1 LRRSSALALA
11 RPFRAHGVISRSHL
25 ARAAVWQVLFSAL
38 GADERRV
45 RRAAET
51 GLLLLR
57 GHRPE
62 DIRAIVTGA
71 LETVLR
77 PLVYREPLDLV
88 AHHRAHGEPVYIVTT
103 TLQEVADAIA
113 DDLGFDGALGT
124 VCEVGEDGTYTGHSL
139 RPMYGGAKVDAVRSL
154 GHDLDASTAYSD
166 GHTDL
171 PLLEAVGHPVAVNPD
186 RRLRRIAAER
196 GWPVL
201 RFRDAA

>member
-1 LRRSSALALA
+1 
-11 RPFRAHGVISRSHL
+11 
-25 ARAAVWQVLFSAL
+25 VLFSAL

-45 RRAAET
+45 RRAAEQ
-51 GLLLLR
+51 GLRVLR

-62 DIRAIVTGA
+62 EIRAIVADA
-71 LETVLR
+71 LEPVLR

-88 AHHRAHGEPVYIVTT
+88 VHHQARGEPVFIVTT

-124 VCEVGEDGTYTGHSL
+124 VCEVGPDGTYTGHSL
-139 RPMYGGAKVDAVRSL
+139 RPMYGEAKVAAARELGYDLAV
-154 GHDLDASTAYSD
+154 STAYSD
-166 GHTDL
+166 SHTDL
-171 PLLEAVGHPVAVNPD
+171 PLLEAVGQPVAVNPD
-186 RRLRRIAAER
+186 RALRRVAAQR